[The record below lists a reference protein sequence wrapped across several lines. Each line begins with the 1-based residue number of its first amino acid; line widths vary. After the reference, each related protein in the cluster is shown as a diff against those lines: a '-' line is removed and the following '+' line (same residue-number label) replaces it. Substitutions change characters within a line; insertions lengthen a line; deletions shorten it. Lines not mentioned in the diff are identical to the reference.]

1 MNRIE
6 EFIDH
11 LITER
16 GLSLNTAQAY
26 HRDIQDYTKLCGEK
40 FDLESITTFIFEL
53 YSRGLSPTSIR
64 RKLSAVKQYAG
75 YLKKHYKVENQF
87 EEIDPP
93 KVWERLPDF
102 LTEEEVDRL
111 LKAPDT
117 STEIGIRDRAI
128 LELMY
133 ASGLRVSEICRIRI
147 EDLDMNQGLLF
158 VKQSKGKKDRVVPIH
173 RTALEWIKR
182 YLDTRSHRSPHLFVN
197 RRGNPLTRQRI
208 WQIVKEYALKAG
220 IDPKKVHPHT
230 LRHSFATHILMRGA
244 DLRTVQELLGHS
256 SIKTTQIYTFVA
268 RPTLEENYRKI
279 HRRAKGG

>member
-26 HRDIQDYTKLCGEK
+26 QRDIQDYTKLCGEK